1 MKKKVLVSLVLLAFV
16 TVSAAFAQS
25 PTLDKLNFTLTDQ
38 NKAYAVYAANN
49 NISGEVVIPDTY
61 NNLPVTTIASAAFS
75 YCTKITSVTLG
86 KNVNQIFG
94 WAFRPTSGD
103 YALTSVTFQSSGI
116 RFTGANFFQG
126 DLVAKYQAG
135 GAGTYTRQT
144 GGTVW
149 TKQAAASAPA
159 PNTSLDGNWRTND
172 GNIITISGSTAVWN
186 YVGYFSHPLWQS
198 GKDKGYI
205 KVGDQFYRNLRST
218 GNLKWSG
225 QQFALQSNTRS
236 PDVAN
241 GTGWGDITITM
252 DPSGDTFTSS
262 AGGTWIRAGIQ

>member
-1 MKKKVLVSLVLLAFV
+1 MKKKVLMSIVLLAFV
-16 TVSAAFAQS
+16 TAGAVFAQA
-25 PTLDKLNFTLTDQ
+25 PTLDKLNLTLTDQ
-38 NKAYAVYAANN
+38 NKTYVVYAANN

-61 NNLPVTTIASAAFS
+61 NNLPVTTIANAAFS

-86 KNVNQIFG
+86 KNVNQING

-116 RFTGANFFQG
+116 SFTGVNHFPG
-126 DLVAKYQAG
+126 DLVAKYKAG
-135 GAGTYTRQT
+135 GPGTYTRQA

-149 TKQAAASAPA
+149 TKQAAASVPK
-159 PNTSLDGNWRTND
+159 TSLDGNWRSAE

-186 YVGYFSHPLWQS
+186 YVGNFSHPLWQD

-205 KVGDQFYRNLRST
+205 KEGVQFYRNLRST
-218 GNLKWSG
+218 GNLTWSG
-225 QQFALQSNTRS
+225 QQFALQSNTRT
-236 PDVAN
+236 PNVAN

-252 DPSGDTFTSS
+252 SPDGNTFVSS